1 MKNTTDYSDEFSTLK
16 ELHEDN
22 IGRKFTDEEFNEI
35 FSIAE
40 KASKDLAKHADHFQN
55 DMLGLLMTL
64 DEATHKWEKEKLV
77 RSVKGNPKQE
87 IKKMIADLEKV
98 IDYYANDKNANWGTV
113 GTLAN
118 IHEALGKQLYIH
130 YDEHLGYSR
139 SIEEGLKR
147 HSEAAK
153 NLLLQA
159 GEEVKNIDAENHLS
173 DLAKWKKFFDDLM
186 EGFHGAL
193 YKIKSDEKLTPEIKK
208 KLEEIFSVS
217 QSHAVSAW
225 AAELIEGRR
234 EITEEDLKSIEERYK
249 VVERIKK
256 EEGEEKKSVVVSI
269 NDWKEI
275 SVLTN
280 PVDYDTAF
288 EMRKEFQKKFG
299 GEHQIIDAIPY
310 EKGDSFSNG
319 AERIEITKVAVTKLK
334 GDWIWEIVFSRHE
347 SNGKWMGTY
356 TMEVEEFKEILA
368 ERKFEREEEK
378 NSPAEE
384 KEKSPIAKLR
394 QEAIDLA
401 RKLGDEKLVE
411 YLKETPM
418 RNIHRRI
425 SALREE
431 VEKMQRKPVKP
442 KAMKPTLKKKSPRKH

>member
-22 IGRKFTDEEFNEI
+22 IGKKFTDEEFNEI
-35 FSIAE
+35 FSLAE
-40 KASKDLAKHADHFQN
+40 QTNKDLEKHADRFQS
-55 DMLGLLMTL
+55 DMMGLLMTL
-64 DEATHKWEKEKLV
+64 DEATHKWEEEKLIK
-77 RSVKGNPKQE
+77 SVKGNVKE
-87 IKKMIADLEKV
+87 ELKEMVSELVKV

-173 DLAKWKKFFDDLM
+173 DLAKWKKFFEELM
-186 EGFHGAL
+186 EGFQGAFH
-193 YKIKSDEKLTPEIKK
+193 KIRMNEKLTPEIKK

-225 AAELIEGRR
+225 AAELIDGRR

-256 EEGEEKKSVVVSI
+256 EEV
-269 NDWKEI
+269 
-275 SVLTN
+275 
-280 PVDYDTAF
+280 
-288 EMRKEFQKKFG
+288 
-299 GEHQIIDAIPY
+299 
-310 EKGDSFSNG
+310 
-319 AERIEITKVAVTKLK
+319 
-334 GDWIWEIVFSRHE
+334 
-347 SNGKWMGTY
+347 
-356 TMEVEEFKEILA
+356 
-368 ERKFEREEEK
+368 
-378 NSPAEE
+378 AEE

-394 QEAIDLA
+394 QEGIDLA
-401 RKLGDEKLVE
+401 RKLGDGVLMK
-411 YLKETPM
+411 YLETAPM
-418 RNIHRRI
+418 RMIHRRI

-431 VEKMQRKPVKP
+431 VEKMQRKSMKKLAKKP
-442 KAMKPTLKKKSPRKH
+442 SKAIKKKGRK